1 MQLWRF
7 TNPTPEAAIKELQ
20 QSGFDMK
27 QLSIVGRDYHTDEN
41 VIGYYTTGDR
51 MKYWEAWELFGAG
64 SGDAY
69 RDIIRATN
77 PEAVEHHA
85 LSQVEANADVAVV

>member
-51 MKYWEAWELFGAG
+51 MKYW
-64 SGDAY
+64 
-69 RDIIRATN
+69 
-77 PEAVEHHA
+77 
-85 LSQVEANADVAVV
+85 